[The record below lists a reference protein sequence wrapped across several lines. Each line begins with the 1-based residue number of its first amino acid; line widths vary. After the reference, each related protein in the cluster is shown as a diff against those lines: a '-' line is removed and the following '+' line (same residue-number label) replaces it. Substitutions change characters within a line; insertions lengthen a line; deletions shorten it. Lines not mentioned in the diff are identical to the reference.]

1 MGCKKKKKSI
11 VKDKKKSRKLDRERR
26 HRMED
31 SRSSGDDNSRDMI
44 PPPLTA
50 KEDSGSDGDSPPSRP
65 ILMDVPVKDEI
76 KDNVLTGKDDT
87 KAVTK
92 KEVDEEEDGEAGSGK
107 ADGELEGD
115 TGEDEDGEGLIKLK
129 PPRPPRKKVKET
141 RDSPLYEE
149 DIVEGFSFAAF
160 ETYDDLEKMA
170 KWSSQNSG
178 KFPDPWAKLKF

>member
-1 MGCKKKKKSI
+1 M
-11 VKDKKKSRKLDRERR
+11 
-26 HRMED
+26 
-31 SRSSGDDNSRDMI
+31 
-44 PPPLTA
+44 
-50 KEDSGSDGDSPPSRP
+50 
-65 ILMDVPVKDEI
+65 KDEI
-76 KDNVLTGKDDT
+76 KDNVLYGKDDS

-160 ETYDDLEKMA
+160 ETYDDLEVGHSLISISYMTEKR
-170 KWSSQNSG
+170 SG
-178 KFPDPWAKLKF
+178 KIEGAMISNRFHHFMCRNPDTLQV

>member
-1 MGCKKKKKSI
+1 M
-11 VKDKKKSRKLDRERR
+11 
-26 HRMED
+26 
-31 SRSSGDDNSRDMI
+31 
-44 PPPLTA
+44 
-50 KEDSGSDGDSPPSRP
+50 
-65 ILMDVPVKDEI
+65 KDEI
-76 KDNVLTGKDDT
+76 KDNVLTGKDDS
-87 KAVTK
+87 KGVTK

-160 ETYDDLEKMA
+160 ETYDDLEVGHSFLITSYMTEKKNERSTIQLFYIEIRLRYYCTNFVKNMI
-170 KWSSQNSG
+170 NSVISTSI
-178 KFPDPWAKLKF
+178 KRTRYYKIEI

>member
-1 MGCKKKKKSI
+1 M
-11 VKDKKKSRKLDRERR
+11 
-26 HRMED
+26 
-31 SRSSGDDNSRDMI
+31 
-44 PPPLTA
+44 
-50 KEDSGSDGDSPPSRP
+50 
-65 ILMDVPVKDEI
+65 KDEI
-76 KDNVLTGKDDT
+76 KDNVLTGKDDS

-160 ETYDDLEKMA
+160 ETYDDLEVGHRLILSYMTEKR
-170 KWSSQNSG
+170 SG
-178 KFPDPWAKLKF
+178 KIEGAMISNRQIGFTALCVEILTLFKFKLLNHDARISKID

>member
-1 MGCKKKKKSI
+1 M
-11 VKDKKKSRKLDRERR
+11 
-26 HRMED
+26 
-31 SRSSGDDNSRDMI
+31 
-44 PPPLTA
+44 
-50 KEDSGSDGDSPPSRP
+50 
-65 ILMDVPVKDEI
+65 KDEI
-76 KDNVLTGKDDT
+76 KDNVLTGKDDS

-160 ETYDDLEKMA
+160 ETYDDLEVGHSLILSYLTEKR
-170 KWSSQNSG
+170 SG
-178 KFPDPWAKLKF
+178 KKLRGL

>member
-1 MGCKKKKKSI
+1 M
-11 VKDKKKSRKLDRERR
+11 
-26 HRMED
+26 
-31 SRSSGDDNSRDMI
+31 
-44 PPPLTA
+44 
-50 KEDSGSDGDSPPSRP
+50 
-65 ILMDVPVKDEI
+65 KDEI
-76 KDNVLTGKDDT
+76 KDNVLTGKDDS

-160 ETYDDLEKMA
+160 ETYDDLEVRHSLILSLETA
-170 KWSSQNSG
+170 LANAQVISRCWCY
-178 KFPDPWAKLKF
+178 FT

>member
-1 MGCKKKKKSI
+1 M
-11 VKDKKKSRKLDRERR
+11 
-26 HRMED
+26 
-31 SRSSGDDNSRDMI
+31 
-44 PPPLTA
+44 
-50 KEDSGSDGDSPPSRP
+50 
-65 ILMDVPVKDEI
+65 KDEI
-76 KDNVLTGKDDT
+76 KDNVLTGKDDS
-87 KAVTK
+87 KGVTK

-160 ETYDDLEKMA
+160 ETYDDLEVGHSFLITSYMTEKR
-170 KWSSQNSG
+170 SG
-178 KFPDPWAKLKF
+178 KIEGGYDIKSVSPLYVSQS

>member
-1 MGCKKKKKSI
+1 M
-11 VKDKKKSRKLDRERR
+11 
-26 HRMED
+26 
-31 SRSSGDDNSRDMI
+31 
-44 PPPLTA
+44 
-50 KEDSGSDGDSPPSRP
+50 
-65 ILMDVPVKDEI
+65 KDEI
-76 KDNVLTGKDDT
+76 KDNVLTGKDDS

-160 ETYDDLEKMA
+160 ETYDDLEVGQSLILSYMTEKR
-170 KWSSQNSG
+170 SG
-178 KFPDPWAKLKF
+178 KIEGAMISNRQIGFTTLCVEILTLFKFKSLNHDARISKID

>member
-1 MGCKKKKKSI
+1 M
-11 VKDKKKSRKLDRERR
+11 
-26 HRMED
+26 
-31 SRSSGDDNSRDMI
+31 
-44 PPPLTA
+44 
-50 KEDSGSDGDSPPSRP
+50 
-65 ILMDVPVKDEI
+65 KDEI
-76 KDNVLTGKDDT
+76 KDNVLTGKDDS
-87 KAVTK
+87 KGVTK

-160 ETYDDLEKMA
+160 ETYDDLEVGHSLILSYMTEKR
-170 KWSSQNSG
+170 SG
-178 KFPDPWAKLKF
+178 KIEGARISNRFLHCMCRNPDTLQV

>member
-1 MGCKKKKKSI
+1 M
-11 VKDKKKSRKLDRERR
+11 
-26 HRMED
+26 
-31 SRSSGDDNSRDMI
+31 
-44 PPPLTA
+44 
-50 KEDSGSDGDSPPSRP
+50 
-65 ILMDVPVKDEI
+65 KDEI
-76 KDNVLTGKDDT
+76 KDNVLTGKDDS

-160 ETYDDLEKMA
+160 ETYDDLEVGHSLILSYMTQKR
-170 KWSSQNSG
+170 SG
-178 KFPDPWAKLKF
+178 KKLRGLGYQIGSSNLCVEILTLFKFKLLNHDARISKID